1 MNDLETAMD
10 IKKLHLVY
18 FSPTGTT
25 QSILRAAAKSF
36 STEIVEHDLTDYAA
50 REVQLELWKDDF
62 VLFGFPVY
70 GGRVPETFRKRLK
83 GIKGRRTPVA
93 LIATYGNR
101 EYEDAFLEMKDIAT
115 ENGFLPIGASAIVT
129 EHSVI
134 RSIAAGRPDAK
145 DRVFIEEFYSE
156 LKKKILAINSG
167 KIFAELTVP
176 GNKPYRKY
184 IKLPMVPV
192 ATASCT
198 ACGLCVKR
206 CPVGAIDA
214 QNPRKTDKA
223 CCIGCMRCVRVCSQK
238 ARHLPKL
245 KMAAG
250 TFYLS
255 GAKRI
260 RKEPEMYI

>member
-1 MNDLETAMD
+1 MV
-10 IKKLHLVY
+10 IKKLNLVY
-18 FSPTGTT
+18 FSPTGST
-25 QSILRAAAKSF
+25 QAILRMAAKSF
-36 STEIVEHDLTDYAA
+36 STEIAEYDLTDYTA
-50 REVQLELWKDDF
+50 REVKLEFWKDDF

-70 GGRVPETFRKRLK
+70 GGRVPETFRERLK
-83 GIKGRRTPVA
+83 DIKGRYTPTA

-101 EYEDAFLEMKDIAT
+101 EYEDALLEMKDIAI
-115 ENGFLPIGASAIVT
+115 ENGFLPIGASSIVT

-145 DRVFIEEFYSE
+145 DRLFIDDFYAE
-156 LKKKILAINSG
+156 LKKKILSITSEKFIA
-167 KIFAELTVP
+167 KLMVP
-176 GNKPYRKY
+176 GKKPYRRY
-184 IKLPMVPV
+184 MKLPMAPI

-198 ACGLCVKR
+198 ACGLCVNR

-214 QNPRKTDKA
+214 KSPRKTDTDK
-223 CCIGCMRCVRVCSQK
+223 CIGCMRCVRVCSQK

-255 GAKRI
+255 EAKRV
-260 RKEPEMYI
+260 RKEPEMFI

>member
-1 MNDLETAMD
+1 MD

-25 QSILRAAAKSF
+25 QSILRSAAKSF

-50 REVQLELWKDDF
+50 REVQLKLGEDDF

-70 GGRVPETFRKRLK
+70 GGKVPETFRERMK
-83 GIKGRRTPVA
+83 GIKGQRTPAA

-101 EYEDAFLEMKDIAT
+101 EFEDALLEMKDISE
-115 ENGFLPIGASAIVT
+115 ENGFLPIGAAAIVT

-145 DRVFIEEFYSE
+145 DRVFIENFYSE
-156 LKKKILAINSG
+156 LKKKILAIPSENFIA
-167 KIFAELTVP
+167 KLTVP
-176 GNKPYRKY
+176 GKKPYRRY
-184 IKLPMVPV
+184 MKLPMAPV
-192 ATASCT
+192 TMASCT
-198 ACGLCVKR
+198 ACVYCVKR

-214 QNPRKTDKA
+214 QNPRKTDRDK
-223 CCIGCMRCVRVCSQK
+223 CIGCMRCVRVCPKK
-238 ARHLPKL
+238 AKHLPKL
-245 KMAAG
+245 KMAVG
-250 TFYLS
+250 KFYLS
-255 GAKRI
+255 SAKRI

>member
-1 MNDLETAMD
+1 MD

-25 QSILRAAAKSF
+25 QSILRAVAQSF

-50 REVQLELWKDDF
+50 REVQLELGEDDF

-70 GGRVPETFRKRLK
+70 GGRVPETFRKRMK
-83 GIKGRRTPVA
+83 GIKSRCTPAA

-101 EYEDAFLEMKDIAT
+101 EYEDALLEVKGISE
-115 ENGFLPIGASAIVT
+115 ENGFLPIGAAAIVT

-145 DRVFIEEFYSE
+145 DRVFIEDFYSE
-156 LKKKILAINSG
+156 LKRKILAIPSE
-167 KIFAELTVP
+167 KIFAKLTVP
-176 GNKPYRKY
+176 RKKPYRRY
-184 IKLPMVPV
+184 MKLPMAPV
-192 ATASCT
+192 AMASCT
-198 ACGLCVKR
+198 ACGFCVKR

-214 QNPRKTDKA
+214 QNPRKTDKDK
-223 CCIGCMRCVRVCSQK
+223 CIGCMRCVRVCSQK

-245 KMAAG
+245 KMTVG
-250 TFYLS
+250 KFYLS
-255 GAKRI
+255 SAKRT

>member
-1 MNDLETAMD
+1 
-10 IKKLHLVY
+10 
-18 FSPTGTT
+18 
-25 QSILRAAAKSF
+25 
-36 STEIVEHDLTDYAA
+36 
-50 REVQLELWKDDF
+50 
-62 VLFGFPVY
+62 
-70 GGRVPETFRKRLK
+70 
-83 GIKGRRTPVA
+83 
-93 LIATYGNR
+93 
-101 EYEDAFLEMKDIAT
+101 MKDIAT

-156 LKKKILAINSG
+156 VKKKILAINPD

-184 IKLPMVPV
+184 IKLPMAPV
-192 ATASCT
+192 ATASCI

-214 QNPRKTDKA
+214 WNPRKTDKNL
-223 CCIGCMRCVRVCSQK
+223 CIGCMRCVRVCSQM

-260 RKEPEMYI
+260 RREPEMYI

>member
-1 MNDLETAMD
+1 MD

-25 QSILRAAAKSF
+25 QSVLRAAAKSF
-36 STEIVEHDLTDYAA
+36 STEIVEHDLTDYEAKD
-50 REVQLELWKDDF
+50 VQLELGEDDL

-70 GGRVPETFRKRLK
+70 GGRVPETFRKRMK
-83 GIKGRRTPVA
+83 GIKGLRTPAA

-101 EYEDAFLEMKDIAT
+101 EYEDALLEMKDISE
-115 ENGFLPIGASAIVT
+115 ENGFLPIGAAAIVA

-145 DRVFIEEFYSE
+145 DGVFIENFYSE
-156 LKKKILAINSG
+156 LKKKILAIPSEKNFA
-167 KIFAELTVP
+167 KITVP
-176 GNKPYRKY
+176 GKKPYRRY
-184 IKLPMVPV
+184 IKLPMAPV
-192 ATASCT
+192 AMASCT

-214 QNPRKTDKA
+214 QNPRKTDRDK
-223 CCIGCMRCVRVCSQK
+223 CIGCMRCVRVCSQK

-245 KMAAG
+245 KMALG
-250 TFYLS
+250 KFYLS
-255 GAKRI
+255 SSERI

>member
-1 MNDLETAMD
+1 MD

-25 QSILRAAAKSF
+25 QSILRSAAKSF

-50 REVQLELWKDDF
+50 REMQLELGEDDF

-70 GGRVPETFRKRLK
+70 GGRVPETFRERMK
-83 GIKGRRTPVA
+83 GIKGLRTPAA

-101 EYEDAFLEMKDIAT
+101 EYEDALLEMKDISE
-115 ENGFLPIGASAIVT
+115 ENGFLPIGAAAIVT

-145 DRVFIEEFYSE
+145 DRVFIENFYSE
-156 LKKKILAINSG
+156 LKKKVLAIPSENFIA
-167 KIFAELTVP
+167 KLTVP
-176 GNKPYRKY
+176 GKKPYRRY
-184 IKLPMVPV
+184 MKLPMAPV
-192 ATASCT
+192 TMASCT

-214 QNPRKTDKA
+214 QNPRKTDRDK
-223 CCIGCMRCVRVCSQK
+223 CIGCMRCVRVCPKK
-238 ARHLPKL
+238 AKHLPKL
-245 KMAAG
+245 KMAVG
-250 TFYLS
+250 KFYLS
-255 GAKRI
+255 SAEHI
-260 RKEPEMYI
+260 RKEPEMYT